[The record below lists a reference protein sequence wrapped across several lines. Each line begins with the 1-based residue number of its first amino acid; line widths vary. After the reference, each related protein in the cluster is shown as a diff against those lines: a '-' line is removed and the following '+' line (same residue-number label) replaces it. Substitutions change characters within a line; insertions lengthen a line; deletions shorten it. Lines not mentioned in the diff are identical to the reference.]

1 MRNLSVIR
9 QATKTIEVS
18 DKGTSTFVN
27 IAFIEQSKEIEALK
41 DTIASLTR
49 QIEAMR
55 LEVSRK
61 ADIEFARESKSMRDS
76 MAMQEAMKALLA

>member
-61 ADIEFARESKSMRDS
+61 ADIEFARESKAMRDS
-76 MAMQEAMKALLA
+76 MAMQAAMKALLA